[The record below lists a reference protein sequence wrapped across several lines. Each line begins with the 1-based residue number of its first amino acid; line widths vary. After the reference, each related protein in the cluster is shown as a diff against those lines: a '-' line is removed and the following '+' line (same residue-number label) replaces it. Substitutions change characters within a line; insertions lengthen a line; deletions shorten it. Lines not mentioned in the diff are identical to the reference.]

1 MQAYPHTYQVTSEGA
16 SSGHVELTSPGL
28 DPLTTAPP
36 PQFGGPE
43 GVWSPETLF
52 AGAVADC
59 YILSF
64 RAVTQAKKYDW
75 VSIRCETDAILDKP
89 ERLPVFTRLDLR
101 VTLTLSPGAD
111 KELAEQLLVR
121 AKEICLVTN
130 SMTAE
135 KTLTIDIIEA

>member
-1 MQAYPHTYQVTSEGA
+1 M
-16 SSGHVELTSPGL
+16 
-28 DPLTTAPP
+28 TTAPP

-64 RAVTQAKKYDW
+64 RAVTQVKKFDW

-89 ERLPVFTRLDLR
+89 ERLPLFTRLDLR
-101 VTLTLSPGAD
+101 VTLTVSPGTD
-111 KELAEQLLVR
+111 KALAQQLLER
-121 AKEICLVTN
+121 AKDICLVTN

-135 KTLTIDIIEA
+135 KTLTTEIIEG

>member
-1 MQAYPHTYQVTSEGA
+1 MQAYPHTYQVTSEGGYA
-16 SSGHVELTSPGL
+16 GNVELTSPGL
-28 DPLTTAPP
+28 ESLTTAPP

-64 RAVTQAKKYDW
+64 RAVTQVKKFDW

-89 ERLPVFTRLDLR
+89 ERLPLFTRLDLR
-101 VTLTLSPGAD
+101 VTLTVSPGTD
-111 KELAEQLLVR
+111 KALAQQLLEV
-121 AKEICLVTN
+121 A
-130 SMTAE
+130 A
-135 KTLTIDIIEA
+135 